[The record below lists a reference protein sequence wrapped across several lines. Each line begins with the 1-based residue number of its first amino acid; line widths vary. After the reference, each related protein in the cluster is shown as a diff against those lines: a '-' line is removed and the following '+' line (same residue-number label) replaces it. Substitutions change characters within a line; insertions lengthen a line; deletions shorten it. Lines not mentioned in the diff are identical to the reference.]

1 MLINHPIEEYGPLR
15 GKYIR
20 SGNEIY
26 GIPTVLI
33 RNLCVFL
40 FNTYL
45 LTYECMFSVMYK
57 GSLES

>member
-26 GIPTVLI
+26 GIPTVRI
-33 RNLCVFL
+33 
-40 FNTYL
+40 TAK
-45 LTYECMFSVMYK
+45 YECMFSVM
-57 GSLES
+57 